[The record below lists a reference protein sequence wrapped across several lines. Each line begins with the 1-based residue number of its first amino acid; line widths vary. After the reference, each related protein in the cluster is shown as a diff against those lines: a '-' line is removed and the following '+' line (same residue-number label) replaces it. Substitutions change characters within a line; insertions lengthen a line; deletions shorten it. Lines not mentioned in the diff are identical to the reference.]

1 MLFSKSWQWI
11 PMPAKRKQPGGS
23 SNLELIGE
31 RLEIVSLR
39 TLLTN
44 KRNTRTR
51 DAAKLGDVLI
61 PWYEKAVVKPAAKIG
76 GIVEIWQEH
85 VPAKIVSRSRLVGFE
100 KGTLKVAVDS
110 TTVRAELDAQ
120 LRAGLL
126 RELQAA
132 TKHAIHRIKLEVQ
145 GQPAED

>member
-1 MLFSKSWQWI
+1 
-11 PMPAKRKQPGGS
+11 MPAKRKQPSAG

-51 DAAKLGDVLI
+51 DAAKLGDVLL
-61 PWYEKAVVKPAAKIG
+61 PWYEKTVARPAARIG
-76 GIVEIWQEH
+76 GISEIWQEH
-85 VPAKIVSRSRLVGFE
+85 VPVQIVNRSRLVAFE
-100 KGTLKVAVDS
+100 RGTLKVAVDS
-110 TTVRAELDAQ
+110 TTARSELDAR

-126 RELQAA
+126 RTLQVA
-132 TKHAIHRIKLEVQ
+132 TKHAIHRIKIEVN
-145 GQPAED
+145 GQETGG